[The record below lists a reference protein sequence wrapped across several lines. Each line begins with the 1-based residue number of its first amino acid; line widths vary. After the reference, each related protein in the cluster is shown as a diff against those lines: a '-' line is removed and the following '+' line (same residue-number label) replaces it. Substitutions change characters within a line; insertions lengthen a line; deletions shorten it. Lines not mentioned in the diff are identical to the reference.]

1 MFAVVKYARYE
12 GMLLSIDFF
21 TDEEGPA
28 ASSRLSDLEEV
39 NSDEN
44 IEIVLFCANSEKDIR
59 ANHGKYFSERA
70 MRNIRA
76 EQTPVV

>member
-1 MFAVVKYARYE
+1 MFVVVKYARYE
-12 GMLLSIDFF
+12 GMMLSIDFF

-44 IEIVLFCANSEKDIR
+44 IEIVLFCANSEKDLR
-59 ANHGKYFSERA
+59 ANHGKYFSEKA
-70 MRNIRA
+70 MRNIPA